1 MMEAY
6 FSKQDA
12 CHWQIMHRVH
22 SSRISAF
29 NRAAPNNGL
38 LRLSVCSGGN
48 KKVKDLR
55 SWIIIRAEAE
65 NRSTASYYRSQDIL
79 PYNSRDTVAVVVV
92 GAISISLS
100 AKGSPYMYRL
110 SNLSC
115 CIGIYKQYQNTV
127 S

>member
-22 SSRISAF
+22 SRISPF

-48 KKVKDLR
+48 KKAKDLR

-79 PYNSRDTVAVVVV
+79 HA
-92 GAISISLS
+92 
-100 AKGSPYMYRL
+100 
-110 SNLSC
+110 
-115 CIGIYKQYQNTV
+115 
-127 S
+127 